1 MRDSLCCFG
10 GGNLPHSSNCLALN
24 TQRHRKS
31 RCRCVLSETSEISE
45 FSENSEYRLSRSEAG
60 AAVEAVSADL
70 ALGQPDSLDERLEGV
85 EAQRGQPE

>member
-24 TQRHRKS
+24 TQRHRDL

-70 ALGQPDSLDERLEGV
+70 ALGQPDSLYECLEGV